1 MPRPLTSQTPAQVS
15 KSSHARRRH
24 HHKPSVPP
32 NLLRYC
38 ATGQVDEER
47 LVSLPAT
54 QRGDTDLISEGLPS
68 AVHLLS
74 SLPRKSLN
82 PRQRGRFGERR
93 PTLLRSLHK
102 FCGCMVDSI
111 SFLFIRHVSSK
122 NKLYELHASFAQS
135 NLYTRRSTDDTP
147 TRKSSTDSTQLS
159 LFLHSF
165 PLAFPQPFTRTL
177 SHLVAPPSLH
187 PQIHPCLQGHL
198 S

>member
-135 NLYTRRSTDDTP
+135 N
-147 TRKSSTDSTQLS
+147 STQLS